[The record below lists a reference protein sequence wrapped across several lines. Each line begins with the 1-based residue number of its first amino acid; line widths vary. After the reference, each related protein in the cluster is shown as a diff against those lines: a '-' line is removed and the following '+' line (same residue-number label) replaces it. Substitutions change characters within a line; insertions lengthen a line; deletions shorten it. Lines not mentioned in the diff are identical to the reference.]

1 MTSEYWK
8 LPVNSQQIVDEVRWA
23 ATGVPLDGVSLDIRG
38 PSTLVAE
45 SLEQPS
51 TGRLLVH
58 LLNYDV
64 ERHPSIENVQVSL
77 KLPPNKTVRAVQLVS
92 PDVASDVTSTLSA
105 VVTAS
110 KGTAVFTVPRIRTYT
125 IAVVEL
131 Q

>member
-8 LPVNSQQIVDEVRWA
+8 LPVNAQQIVDEIRWA
-23 ATGVPLDGVSLDIRG
+23 ANGVSLEIKG

-45 SLEQPS
+45 PLEQPR

-77 KLPPNKTVRAVQLVS
+77 KLPSNKTARAVQLLS
-92 PDVASDVTSTLSA
+92 PDAASTDSA
-105 VVTAS
+105 VAASS
-110 KGTAVFTVPRIRTYT
+110 KGAVSFTVPRIRTYT